1 MTAGCFVW
9 VNGSL
14 YYMVISETEVE
25 MKKIVAGGFL
35 YELMSAIGKD
45 EFLSIISEYCRTHA
59 FGIVSTYDFL
69 SILQERASVD
79 VEYIIDEHIYESII
93 GVGLG

>member
-1 MTAGCFVW
+1 MKEYRKARLICRIFALVFLIT
-9 VNGSL
+9 SL
-14 YYMVISETEVE
+14 VFTLLLNRE
-25 MKKIVAGGFL
+25 MPDAEMPLTWSNSNIKLIADV
-35 YELMSAIGKD
+35 S
-45 EFLSIISEYCRTHA
+45 RTHA